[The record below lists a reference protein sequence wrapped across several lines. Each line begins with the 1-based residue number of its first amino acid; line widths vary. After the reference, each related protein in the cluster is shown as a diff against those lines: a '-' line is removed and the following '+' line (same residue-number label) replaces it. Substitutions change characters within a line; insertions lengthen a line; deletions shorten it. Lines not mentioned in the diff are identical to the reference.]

1 MFFDIFFI
9 MLLAVLAVMI
19 GLGFLADRWLR
30 KKLNVPKREGAL
42 YKPVHPFQVWIE
54 ALIVIGSIIILFNIE
69 FEVFR
74 PGALVPFVFFLL
86 FSFRT
91 FMEWKFDRER
101 KEYIITAL
109 SSGILL
115 VFWVVIVIFDYFI

>member
-1 MFFDIFFI
+1 MFFDVFFM
-9 MLLAVLAVMI
+9 MLIAFLAVVT
-19 GLGFLADRWLR
+19 GLGFLADRWMR
-30 KKLNVPKREGAL
+30 KKLKIPKREGAL

-54 ALIVIGSIIILFNIE
+54 ALIVMGSIIILFNIE
-69 FEVFR
+69 FGIVG

-101 KEYIITAL
+101 KEYIITGL
-109 SSGILL
+109 SSGLL
-115 VFWVVIVIFDYFI
+115 LIFCAVIVVYYYII